1 MKVRAVIFDLGGTLV
16 DPYSMSPLRAL
27 QHAFKKH
34 GYYLTANQIN
44 MYMGLAKP
52 KHIAMVVSDYYRE
65 AHRSHTDIDLP
76 VKIKPLYASFKE
88 KQMEL
93 LSQEIEILPGVQE
106 AYHYLK
112 YNNIKVGVTTGY
124 SRDETQMIT
133 DHLEKEGLV
142 FDSVVSSD
150 EVEKSRPHP
159 DLVIK
164 NLEIMNID
172 QMLTASVLKIDDS
185 LYGLRE
191 GLRAGCTTV
200 GVARYSCMMTSLI
213 LGDDDISEYMKD
225 IKIDQVR
232 EGMLDLGADHTID
245 DMKSLPVLIER
256 M

>member
-27 QHAFKKH
+27 QHAFKTN
-34 GYYLTANQIN
+34 GYYLNASQIN
-44 MYMGLAKP
+44 LYMGLAKP
-52 KHIAMVVSDYYRE
+52 NHIAMVVADYYRE
-65 AHRSHTDIDLP
+65 AHRSHTDIDMP
-76 VKIKPLYASFKE
+76 VKIKPIYEDFK
-88 KQMEL
+88 KIQMDL
-93 LSQEIEILPGVQE
+93 LSQEIEILPGVKE
-106 AYHYLK
+106 AYDYLK
-112 YNNIKVGVTTGY
+112 FNDIKVGVTTGY
-124 SRDETQMIT
+124 SQDETQMIT
-133 DHLEKEGLV
+133 DHLEKEGIT

-159 DLVIK
+159 DMVIK

-172 QMLTASVLKIDDS
+172 QMLAASVLKIDDS

-191 GLRAGCTTV
+191 GMRAGCTTV

-232 EGMLDLGADHTID
+232 DSMLDLGADHTID
-245 DMKSLPVLIER
+245 DMESLPLLIER